1 MGLGKKVCNSNTI
14 TVDEIEIKRAE
25 ILRKYSLTV
34 DLKKNKR
41 CIRTINDLFY
51 SRYQKKFR

>member
-1 MGLGKKVCNSNTI
+1 MGLEKKVFHSNTI
-14 TVDEIEIKRAE
+14 TVDEIEIKRAK

-34 DLKKNKR
+34 DVKKNKR
-41 CIRTINDLFY
+41 CIRSINDLFN